1 MTDLL
6 PYSFASA
13 ENFENKKS
21 LCQLILRNGASVC
34 PFFGGGGCEGGG
46 IYL

>member
-1 MTDLL
+1 MRDLL

-21 LCQLILRNGASVC
+21 LCQLMMRNGVSMCYFLV
-34 PFFGGGGCEGGG
+34 GGGGW
-46 IYL
+46 